1 MTHFIDYKTSRQMRH
16 ECLSN
21 PIPFKVPVVI
31 QTKKH
36 ILFTDY
42 DNSGSWNISPEAYT
56 DDILS
61 FTLSMMISNPNID
74 PEIMRGVAQTIDLM
88 DKRALDRHGYSHN
101 LEEQEYQW
109 IGVEKQLDDII
120 AQRRQNSV

>member
-1 MTHFIDYKTSRQMRH
+1 MRH

-21 PIPFKVPVVI
+21 PIPFQVPVVI
-31 QTKKH
+31 GTGKH
-36 ILFTDY
+36 NMF
-42 DNSGSWNISPEAYT
+42 DNLNNNNWNISSKAYA

-88 DKRALDRHGYSHN
+88 DRRAVDRHGYSHN
-101 LEEQEYQW
+101 VDEQEYQW

-120 AQRRQNSV
+120 AQRRQNS